1 MTDERHSWF
10 ISAESWGDGKY
21 VCLWMQKGAIGT
33 KIARFQNKEAAMI
46 FIRDFNFPVS
56 DRVQAIINKETK

>member
-1 MTDERHSWF
+1 MTDECHSWF
-10 ISAESWGDGKY
+10 ISAGSWGDGKS
-21 VCLWMQKGAIGT
+21 VCLWMQKGAIAT